1 MFEGPFVFGQLRRQA
16 GKGLSR
22 GKFAAPEPGQRP
34 ARKPGLHAG
43 NWDFPDAPLRGLYAR
58 VRRLHPQAD
67 GNGHGEGNAR
77 TDGLKLPGRW
87 DDTLSHALQ
96 QAPQKGVESASDLDA
111 ETERLYADHVVPQ
124 RGTTRIGAAGTR
136 GVIRSVSGQS
146 CLRFVGYAL

>member
-1 MFEGPFVFGQLRRQA
+1 MIDQGFCFN
-16 GKGLSR
+16 
-22 GKFAAPEPGQRP
+22 
-34 ARKPGLHAG
+34 AG

-87 DDTLSHALQ
+87 DDTVSHTLQ

-111 ETERLYADHVVPQ
+111 ETERLYADHVAPQ
-124 RGTTRIGAAGTR
+124 RGSTRVGAAGTR
-136 GVIRSVSGQS
+136 GVVRSVSGQS